1 MEEKDIANRILT
13 DKLPSSV
20 ILYDISYIGHSKS
33 IKILVNTIG
42 DKNCRIKIFTL
53 RFNVTLY
60 IHILDE
66 IDRKCDSNAPCDRFE
81 RFKYK
86 YPYYNARYV

>member
-13 DKLPSSV
+13 DKLPGSV
-20 ILYDISYIGHSKS
+20 ILYDISYIGQSKS
-33 IKILVNTIG
+33 IKILVNTMG

-60 IHILDE
+60 IHI
-66 IDRKCDSNAPCDRFE
+66 
-81 RFKYK
+81 
-86 YPYYNARYV
+86 

>member
-13 DKLPSSV
+13 DKLPGSV

-33 IKILVNTIG
+33 IKILVNTMG

-53 RFNVTLY
+53 R
-60 IHILDE
+60 
-66 IDRKCDSNAPCDRFE
+66 
-81 RFKYK
+81 
-86 YPYYNARYV
+86 

>member
-42 DKNCRIKIFTL
+42 DKNCRIKIL
-53 RFNVTLY
+53 HYALMSLY
-60 IHILDE
+60 TSIYSIG
-66 IDRKCDSNAPCDRFE
+66 
-81 RFKYK
+81 
-86 YPYYNARYV
+86 

>member
-42 DKNCRIKIFTL
+42 DKNCRIKFSHYAL
-53 RFNVTLY
+53 MSLY
-60 IHILDE
+60 TSIYSIG
-66 IDRKCDSNAPCDRFE
+66 
-81 RFKYK
+81 
-86 YPYYNARYV
+86 

>member
-42 DKNCRIKIFTL
+42 DKNCRIKIFTF

-60 IHILDE
+60 IHI
-66 IDRKCDSNAPCDRFE
+66 
-81 RFKYK
+81 
-86 YPYYNARYV
+86 

>member
-53 RFNVTLY
+53 HPY
-60 IHILDE
+60 IALDE

-81 RFKYK
+81 RFKYE

>member
-42 DKNCRIKIFTL
+42 
-53 RFNVTLY
+53 
-60 IHILDE
+60 E
-66 IDRKCDSNAPCDRFE
+66 RKRPEGAKR
-81 RFKYK
+81 
-86 YPYYNARYV
+86 